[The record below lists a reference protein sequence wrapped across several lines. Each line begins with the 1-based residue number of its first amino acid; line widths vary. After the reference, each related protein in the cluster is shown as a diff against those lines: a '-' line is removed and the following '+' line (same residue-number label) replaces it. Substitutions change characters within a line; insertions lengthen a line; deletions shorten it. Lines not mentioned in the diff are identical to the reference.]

1 MKKLILLALV
11 NVAMM
16 CNAQSLEYYSAVS
29 TFVLGSGESSDQPSG
44 SWDANPRTGSK
55 IAEISLLQGDL
66 LEFQTWKYS
75 ADSDINGN
83 VQLLAVIDISGKTF
97 EFTMPGYAEDG
108 AAGVSSTIVGPA
120 TVNLYPYWK
129 PTGMWSSN
137 YDPTSIGSAY
147 LVYSIQ
153 RKRTVNPQPVS
164 Q

>member
-1 MKKLILLALV
+1 MRKLILLALV
-11 NVAMM
+11 NVAIM

-29 TFVLGSGESSDQPSG
+29 TFVLGSGDDSYSP
-44 SWDANPRTGSK
+44 SWDLNPRTGTK
-55 IAEISLLQGDL
+55 IVEISLLPGDL
-66 LEFQTWKYS
+66 LEFHTWKYS
-75 ADSDINGN
+75 ADSDIKGN

-97 EFTMPGYAEDG
+97 EFTMPGFAEDG
-108 AAGVSSTIVGPA
+108 AAGVSSIIVGPA

-129 PTGMWSSN
+129 PTGMWSSG